1 MPEERPH
8 KFNLAIRADLMP
20 WVSYASGLRDMSM
33 TEYINDAIRRDR
45 DAAAGAVLDGFNA
58 FLEARRAEGAQ

>member
-1 MPEERPH
+1 MPGDKPH

-20 WVSYASGLRDMSM
+20 WVSYASGVRGMSM

-45 DAAAGAVLDGFNA
+45 ETASGAVKEGFEA
-58 FLEARRAEGAQ
+58 FLEARRAEGTQ

>member
-1 MPEERPH
+1 MPGDKPH
-8 KFNLAIRADLMP
+8 KFNLAIRSDLMP

-45 DAAAGAVLDGFNA
+45 EAAAGAVLEGFKA
-58 FLEARRAEGAQ
+58 FLEARKAEDEQ